1 MFTNWIMKISNLL
14 TLCFLR
20 MTQGKEYPRILFV
33 FLLLYSLSNSNSTTF
48 TMFTQAHFYNTSG
61 YDLPPVVSS
70 RDFTFP
76 LQVLVVPPHSQLAQQ
91 APEHFVKPMPLL
103 IVGWMRT
110 TRPAKELRWQFY
122 HARRAQTI
130 AAVVAATKNG
140 VCGGVVVAV
149 WVVRISPS

>member
-1 MFTNWIMKISNLL
+1 MDRVSEKQRILLPWPKEGLIITLSHFFCCEFFTADHVKGGAYTWMFTNWIMKISNLL

-76 LQVLVVPPHSQLAQQ
+76 LQVLVVPPHSQLAQ
-91 APEHFVKPMPLL
+91 
-103 IVGWMRT
+103 
-110 TRPAKELRWQFY
+110 
-122 HARRAQTI
+122 
-130 AAVVAATKNG
+130 
-140 VCGGVVVAV
+140 
-149 WVVRISPS
+149 